1 MPQAGGDSHDSTRD
15 SDRRPQ
21 APYRSGYQDGTDM
34 TYITAIELENFQ
46 SIETRTRIELKPIT
60 LLYGPNSAG
69 KSAIFDAIE
78 LLRVLLDPI
87 ALDEDR
93 AAQMVDRWARE
104 VGGPMREMFLAVE
117 FPLQVEDDYSVWS
130 DSDNWGSMHKPSNM
144 SSLMILDSEQME
156 FYGLDIDDLTARIEL
171 RLGAKEEGGN
181 TLCRL
186 LEASIQVNGHPV
198 LGLSRDCPDPRLS
211 SEQPASETS
220 DDSDT
225 SEEDD
230 HDLDWELFPGVCPWL
245 EICFNTFIDDANIAV
260 AINRFNDTAAPEER
274 EKYFYEVGGVLRI
287 NAQVEVPLSPLRMA
301 THEFRHRAMFELSE
315 MICRHGEQIVWY
327 FGTMLWRS
335 IRNGAPLVQA
345 DRRSP
350 RPEETLTIVD
360 LGLGGWWA
368 TSSMS
373 PSSPA
378 ALLKGRSPPID
389 EHFQGLAE
397 SAHAAFLLKTA
408 SHDFWGG
415 EHAKKH
421 IEPVRSRAEI
431 VDRVNHHLERS
442 LFSEKLYRIECASTL
457 MVPIDLDEDDP
468 WSYYALAQPAAVRLF
483 LRESTGHKVD
493 LQDVGSGVSYVLPVL
508 YALSLQGLVQVQQPE
523 LHLHPALQA
532 SVADVLIEELHRPRF
547 GQLLIET
554 HSEHL
559 LLRLLKRI
567 RDTEKGKA
575 LSDDVRLTNEHLAV
589 YYFDPQPGGGT
600 SVSRQLI
607 TPLGDFYNDWPRG
620 FFAER
625 NKDLFDEG

>member
-1 MPQAGGDSHDSTRD
+1 
-15 SDRRPQ
+15 
-21 APYRSGYQDGTDM
+21 M

-78 LLRVLLDPI
+78 LLRVLLDPTAI
-87 ALDEDR
+87 DEQR
-93 AAQMVDRWARE
+93 AERMVDRWARRGSE
-104 VGGPMREMFLAVE
+104 PTREMVLAVE
-117 FPLQVEDDYSVWS
+117 FPLQLQDEYSVWS
-130 DSDNWGSMHKPSNM
+130 EGDNWRGTHKPSEM
-144 SSLMILDSEQME
+144 PSLFILEPEQME
-156 FYGLDIDDLTARIEL
+156 DCGLDPNDLTARIEL
-171 RLGAKEEGGN
+171 RFGAKDERGK

-186 LEASIQVNGHPV
+186 LEASFQVDGRPV
-198 LGLSRDCPDPRLS
+198 LCLSRECPEPRIGSAEPSGDADDP
-211 SEQPASETS
+211 
-220 DDSDT
+220 DF

-230 HDLDWELFPGVCPWL
+230 QDMDWSMFPSVCHWL
-245 EICFNTFIDDANIAV
+245 EICFDTFVSDTSIAR
-260 AINRFNDTAAPEER
+260 AINRFNETLAAEER
-274 EKYFYEVGGVLRI
+274 EKYFYNSGGLRRI
-287 NAQVEVPLSPLRMA
+287 NAQVDVPMSPLRMA
-301 THEFRHRAMFELSE
+301 TSEYRYRAMFELSE
-315 MICRHGEQIVWY
+315 MICRHGEKVVWY
-327 FGTMLWRS
+327 FGTMLWHS

-350 RPEETLTIVD
+350 RPEETLTFVD
-360 LGLGGWWA
+360 LGLDGWWA
-368 TSSMS
+368 TSSLS
-373 PSSPA
+373 PSSPS

-389 EHFQGLAE
+389 EHFGGLAE
-397 SAHAAFLLKTA
+397 SAHAALLLKTA
-408 SHDFWGG
+408 SHDSWGG
-415 EHAKKH
+415 GHAKEN
-421 IEPVRSRAEI
+421 IESVRSRAE
-431 VDRVNHHLERS
+431 VVERVNHHLES
-442 LFSEKLYRIECASTL
+442 GLFSEKLYRIECASTL

-483 LRESTGHKVD
+483 LRDATGHKVD

-508 YALSLQGLVQVQQPE
+508 YALSRQGLVQVQQPE

-532 SVADVLIEELHRPRF
+532 SVADVLVEEFHRPRF

-575 LSDDVRLTNEHLAV
+575 LSDDVKLTNEHLAV
-589 YYFDPQPGGGT
+589 YYFDPRPGGGT
-600 SVSRQLI
+600 FVWRQLI